1 VPVILWNTHIVE
13 QERKSVE
20 TFWMVGKEVKNPPI
34 LLDVDLG
41 VGFKAWITSGN
52 LMNSGK

>member
-1 VPVILWNTHIVE
+1 
-13 QERKSVE
+13 
-20 TFWMVGKEVKNPPI
+20 MVGKEVKNPPI